1 MFSTMDNQ
9 NILNNVLQGGL
20 VPLFTHHD
28 LDLAKAVLDV
38 AYESGI
44 RVFEYTNRHS
54 NAFEVFKSLKIYSD
68 KYPDLLLGVGTIF
81 EVKDVQKFH
90 NAGADFI
97 ISPAMVAD
105 VAEYCQS
112 RGLFYVPGCAT
123 ISEVYQGKKLGSSL
137 IKIFPGNVLGPAFV
151 KSVLSV
157 IPDIKLMATGGVE
170 PHEDNLRAWFDAG
183 IHCVGMGSQL
193 FDVKALEKG
202 DFSSLR
208 SSIEKSLTIIQNVR
222 K

>member
-1 MFSTMDNQ
+1 MDHQ
-9 NILNNVLQGGL
+9 NILNKVVQSGL

-28 LDLAKAVLDV
+28 LDLAKAVLDA
-38 AYESGI
+38 AYGSGV
-44 RVFEYTNRHS
+44 RVFEYTNRHR
-54 NAFEVFKSLKIYSD
+54 NAFEVFKSLKIYAD
-68 KYPDLLLGVGTIF
+68 KYPDLMLGIGTIF
-81 EVKDVQKFH
+81 EVTDAQKFY

-112 RGLFYVPGCAT
+112 RGIFYVPGCAT
-123 ISEVYQGKKLGSSL
+123 ITEVYQGKKFGSTL

-170 PHEDNLRAWFDAG
+170 PNEDNLRTWFNAG

-202 DFSSLR
+202 DFGGLR
-208 SSIEKSLTIIQNVR
+208 TNIEKSLTIIQNLR